1 MEWVGSHKT
10 LIQRGLLGQLIFQ
23 ENQKMKYKN
32 PSNESEKGFAIIH
45 PRQHSVV
52 EWVLNITP
60 FQSRFVEQPTFK
72 KMDK

>member
-1 MEWVGSHKT
+1 VRSHKT

-23 ENQKMKYKN
+23 ENQKNEIYKN

-72 KMDK
+72 KMEK